1 MHAQRILPSTAIATI
16 LTVPLGA
23 FAQDADKLAATL
35 LFSSDEM
42 TTVGASQ

>member
-1 MHAQRILPSTAIATI
+1 MHAQRILPSTAVATI

-23 FAQDADKLAATL
+23 FAQDADKPAATL